1 MECHAGRLSS
11 KLGPL
16 KMGQQ
21 AQRIV
26 AFEQASSRG
35 KQLNYTR
42 SKGTGWAS
50 GIYACSFSRKLL
62 VVEVD
67 RARSKIIKRWKQT
80 VEEIEITTVTR
91 GPGLGH
97 AMP

>member
-1 MECHAGRLSS
+1 MECHARLSNLINL
-11 KLGPL
+11 KL

-62 VVEVD
+62 MVEVD

-80 VEEIEITTVTR
+80 VEEIEITTATR